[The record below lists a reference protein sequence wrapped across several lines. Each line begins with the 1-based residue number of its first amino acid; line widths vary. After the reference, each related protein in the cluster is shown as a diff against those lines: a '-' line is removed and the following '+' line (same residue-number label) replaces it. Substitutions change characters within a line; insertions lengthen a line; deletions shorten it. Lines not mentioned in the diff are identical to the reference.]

1 VEGSSVFVSVAHLTM
16 LSGNSYTACN
26 ERMIIE

>member
-1 VEGSSVFVSVAHLTM
+1 VEGSSAFVFVVHLTM
-16 LSGNSYTACN
+16 LSGNSYTVCN